1 VPMCEALNLSWSV
14 VKNSAEGSSG
24 STDAARNKF
33 RERFVILFPQNM
45 DDLPDLMEDEPPPM
59 YTDQGAENARKVLT
73 KRNIFDS
80 VSLIPFFNS
89 SLIEGEDMEPLR
101 VRNGIG
107 ELFSALYMTRSLR
120 SVVQVRAA
128 RQDKSMEDYGK
139 IRGVAVDLRSLQF
152 NGVQDI
158 EATLDDLTKKG
169 SFRNEYY

>member
-1 VPMCEALNLSWSV
+1 MCEALNLSWSV
-14 VKNSAEGSSG
+14 VKNSTEGSSS
-24 STDAARNKF
+24 STDAAKNKF

-45 DDLPDLMEDEPPPM
+45 DDLPDLMEDEPPPV
-59 YTDQGAENARKVLT
+59 YTDQSAEDARKVLT

-80 VSLIPFFNS
+80 VSLIPFS
-89 SLIEGEDMEPLR
+89 DPSLIEGEDMEPLR
-101 VRNGIG
+101 VRNGLG

-128 RQDKSMEDYGK
+128 RRDKSMEDYSK

-158 EATLDDLTKKG
+158 EATLNDLTKKG
-169 SFRNEYY
+169 SFYNESYWT